1 MLKRPTLVGSYS
13 SVAGV
18 GASAFLLMCSMMY
31 LLVYTLTYS
40 LTYSPTYSL
49 MYSLFTTAFTTA
61 CTNVFTDVFTGAF
74 TDVFTDDLSDV
85 FQKLRKLRI
94 QGRMHFFE
102 KVCQRRE
109 REQVLQNLLKH
120 IDLGLDDAL
129 KDFIFFKAVSRLDG
143 RIGRDATD
151 GT

>member
-18 GASAFLLMCSMMY
+18 GASVFLLMCSMMY

-40 LTYSPTYSL
+40 LTYSL

-94 QGRMHFFE
+94 QGRMQSFE
-102 KVCQRRE
+102 KVRQRRE
-109 REQVLQNLLKH
+109 REQVLQNLLNH
-120 IDLGLDDAL
+120 IDLDWLML
-129 KDFIFFKAVSRLDG
+129 
-143 RIGRDATD
+143 
-151 GT
+151 